1 MCLSVSS
8 GYFFFKKMVFI
19 YIWLC
24 WVFTAARAF
33 CSCGE
38 QGTCPLVVVVRLP
51 RCRAGALGR
60 LGFKSRSAYPLEQAQ
75 SL

>member
-8 GYFFFKKMVFI
+8 GYFISKIIVFI

-24 WVFTAARAF
+24 WVFTAAWAF

-38 QGTCPLVVVVRLP
+38 QGMCPLVVVVRLP

-60 LGFKSRSAYPLEQAQ
+60 LGFNSRSAYPLEQAQ